1 MGELLA
7 IPLPLPYSL
16 PPAPP
21 PASRLAGTETFSL
34 AGEDLSAQ
42 AAMQTKENAVA
53 NVAVGNGR
61 GVPQLLAG
69 AGEKEKSA
77 ISSEHA
83 QSDAAAAVEI
93 SVSDM
98 NKTGGKAS
106 FLPAPVA
113 LSAADELSDLRGQLR
128 QLVESLRS
136 GSSGLSLAQ
145 VKARVADLRGR
156 IAAAEAV

>member
-16 PPAPP
+16 PRAPP
-21 PASRLAGTETFSL
+21 PASRLAGTETLFL
-34 AGEDLSAQ
+34 TGENLSVQ

-53 NVAVGNGR
+53 NIAVGNGR
-61 GVPQLLAG
+61 GVLQRPAG
-69 AGEKEKSA
+69 LGEKEKSA
-77 ISSEHA
+77 MSSVHA

-93 SVSDM
+93 SVS
-98 NKTGGKAS
+98 
-106 FLPAPVA
+106 
-113 LSAADELSDLRGQLR
+113 DELSDLRGQLR

-156 IAAAEAV
+156 IAAAEGV